1 MSQYELTV
9 SVSVA
14 EVDGG
19 AWRAKGENTTLFL
32 EASNRPELI
41 GYVVSAV
48 QAFGQWLVE
57 SKPEELG
64 LVEYCRSVGID
75 CREVEAEDGLELAV
89 SELHEAMDEA
99 SELLALTQRLPA

>member
-1 MSQYELTV
+1 MPQYEFTV
-9 SVSVA
+9 SVSIA
-14 EVDGG
+14 ETSGG
-19 AWRAKGENTTLFL
+19 AWQAKGENITLFL

-41 GYVVSAV
+41 GYIVSAV

-57 SKPEELG
+57 SKPEEQG
-64 LVEYCRSVGID
+64 VVEYCRSVGID

-89 SELHEAMDEA
+89 NELHDAMDGA

>member
-1 MSQYELTV
+1 MSQYEFTV
-9 SVSVA
+9 SVSIA
-14 EVDGG
+14 EIDGG
-19 AWRAKGENTTLFL
+19 VWRAKGENITLFL

-57 SKPEELG
+57 SKPEEQG
-64 LVEYCRSVGID
+64 VVEYCRSVGID
-75 CREVEAEDGLELAV
+75 CREVEAEDRLELAV
-89 SELHEAMDEA
+89 NELHDAMDEA

>member
-1 MSQYELTV
+1 MSQYEFTV

-19 AWRAKGENTTLFL
+19 AWRAKGENITLFL
-32 EASNRPELI
+32 EASSRPELI

>member
-1 MSQYELTV
+1 MSQYEFTV
-9 SVSVA
+9 SVSIA

-19 AWRAKGENTTLFL
+19 AWRATGENITLFL

-57 SKPEELG
+57 SKPEDQG
-64 LVEYCRSVGID
+64 LVEYCRSVGIE
-75 CREVEAEDGLELAV
+75 CREVDEEDGLELAV
-89 SELHEAMDEA
+89 KELHEAMDQA

>member
-1 MSQYELTV
+1 MPQYEFTV
-9 SVSVA
+9 SVSIA
-14 EVDGG
+14 ETSGG
-19 AWRAKGENTTLFL
+19 AWQAKGENITLFL

-41 GYVVSAV
+41 GYIVSAV

-57 SKPEELG
+57 SKPEEQG
-64 LVEYCRSVGID
+64 VVEYCRSVGID

-89 SELHEAMDEA
+89 NELHDAMDEA